1 LELDEIVHE
10 VVHEQGQKIVIW
22 TNYLANVSEL
32 CERYKR
38 FGAAPFSGEVSAAD
52 REKTVRAF
60 QDESTEPRILVAIP
74 AAGGVGITLTAAQTA
89 VYVDKTWNAE
99 HWMQSVDRIHR
110 IGQRGTVNVLSLL
123 GCKVDEIIHWN
134 LRRKEQNQ
142 ARVLGDYPADGEQI
156 AGRVTREELLE
167 ALDG

>member
-1 LELDEIVHE
+1 
-10 VVHEQGQKIVIW
+10 
-22 TNYLANVSEL
+22 
-32 CERYKR
+32 
-38 FGAAPFSGEVSAAD
+38 
-52 REKTVRAF
+52 
-60 QDESTEPRILVAIP
+60 
-74 AAGGVGITLTAAQTA
+74 VGITLTAAQTA

-142 ARVLGDYPADGEQI
+142 ARVLGDLPRDDERVA
-156 AGRVTREELLE
+156 AGVTREELLE